1 MARFSLF
8 GTRRKS
14 VKKQTK
20 HKQSKRKQKA
30 RKGFLCRFF
39 TPIGIGSFKGWL
51 WFVMSRL
58 GFAIANFYLCLTLIF
73 SAVPVPFS
81 AYMVQ
86 KKVENLFHSDYQI
99 HYDWVSIN
107 DIAWQIQMAVIAGED
122 QNFEKHFGVDLD
134 AILMALKRNA
144 NSRKKPRGAST
155 ISQQTVK
162 NLYLWH
168 GTSWI
173 RKGVEVPLTF
183 LVESLWSKQRVLEV
197 YLNIAEFGRGIFGVE
212 AAAKHYF
219 GKSAKQ
225 LTLQESA
232 LLAASLPNPFIYRV
246 NRPSHTMM
254 KRQKWI
260 MQQVQNLGG
269 RAYLE
274 KL

>member
-1 MARFSLF
+1 MA
-8 GTRRKS
+8 
-14 VKKQTK
+14 
-20 HKQSKRKQKA
+20 KRKKSRP
-30 RKGFLCRFF
+30 RKKSRLCRFF
-39 TPIGIGSFKGWL
+39 LPSEIRSAKGWL
-51 WFVMSRL
+51 WFVMSRM
-58 GFAIANFYLCLTLIF
+58 GFAVANFYLCLTLIF
-73 SAVPVPFS
+73 SAIPVPFS

-86 KKVENLFHSDYQI
+86 KKIENLFHSDYRIQ
-99 HYDWVSIN
+99 YDWVSLN
-107 DIAWQIQMAVIAGED
+107 DMAWQMQMAAIAGED
-122 QNFEKHFGVDLD
+122 QHFDNHFGVDID
-134 AILMALKRNA
+134 AVLVALKRNA

-173 RKGVEVPLTF
+173 RKSIEVPLTF
-183 LVESLWSKQRVLEV
+183 LIEAVWSKQRVLEV

-212 AAAKHYF
+212 AAARHYF

-232 LLAASLPNPFIYRV
+232 LLASSLPNPFLYRV
-246 NRPSHTMM
+246 DRPSQTML
-254 KRQKWI
+254 KRQRWI

-269 RAYLE
+269 QHYLE